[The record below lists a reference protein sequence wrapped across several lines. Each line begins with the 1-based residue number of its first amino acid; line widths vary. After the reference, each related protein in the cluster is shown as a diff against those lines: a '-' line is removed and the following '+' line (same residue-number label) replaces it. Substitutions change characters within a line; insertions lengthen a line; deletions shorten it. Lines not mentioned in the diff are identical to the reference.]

1 MAQVESLVLEV
12 RSNEVSQASR
22 RLDRLGRS
30 AQSTERAS
38 GRLANSNRGLASSFK
53 RTIPVLLAA
62 GAAAASFRKALD
74 IGVATQDFKARLKT
88 ATGSVEDANA
98 AFEALEDFATRTP
111 YALEQ
116 SLEAFTKLT
125 NLGLTPSERALESY
139 GNTAA
144 AMGKDLTQLIEAVA
158 DATTNEFERLKEFG
172 IKTKQQGDQVSF
184 TFRGVT
190 KTIGKNAEEIERY
203 LMDLG
208 ENEFA
213 GAMADRMDTLG
224 GKVSNLGDSWNQ
236 LWRTINDAGVGE
248 LLENSIQKGIDVI
261 GRLNDSLQSGEFEA
275 HFDSWTIA
283 IQEWLDDFEGAILQ
297 ASEMTGVAIESQSG
311 PIDNFI
317 NNLKLMP
324 VALKASF
331 DRLSV
336 ELLFL
341 FGQSIEFVKTLAKSM
356 WLGLKTQFDSII
368 EYAKRVAKAL
378 NPKNLMDG
386 SFVGDLKNAW
396 EDAAAARVVAEE
408 DAQKRINRIW
418 SAYDSNREVTDEL
431 RKLSIQEIE
440 LEWASSYETVMGLEE
455 KLEKIREKNDKKNL
469 EREKMKAARKAF
481 DLALNPPSSPVSQIP
496 SGVGSGKKE
505 KEEFERLVDQLR
517 AEERALEGSYLKRLE
532 IVRKNTVAGSEIRA
546 EMEEKLRQEYEKN
559 VSSFEDRKIRELD
572 FQRSNWQLELDELKD
587 FYARRHEII
596 MDAES
601 LTGEERNKMI
611 AELEREKNDLIAQ
624 MEQERMMQG
633 LETAKNMFGNYAKL
647 AQSNNK
653 TLSKIG
659 QAALKAQKAVAITQ
673 AIIDTYKSANAAYS
687 AMAGI
692 PVVGPALGVAAA
704 GAAVAAGIANVAA
717 IRAAPVG
724 GSFEHGGIVP
734 GTSFSGDNVVA
745 NVNSGEMILNK
756 QQQAKLFDI
765 ANRGGSGGITIIN
778 QTTGRIDKAETVML
792 PNGERQIIIQEAVEA
807 TEAKLTK
814 DSNYGGGSFVPSL
827 TRNFGMQ
834 RTA

>member
-1 MAQVESLVLEV
+1 MPQVESLVLEV

-30 AQSTERAS
+30 AQSTEQAS
-38 GRLANSNRGLASSFK
+38 GRLANSNRGLASSFR

-88 ATGSVEDANA
+88 ATGSIEDANA
-98 AFEALEDFATRTP
+98 AFEALEGFATRTP

-172 IKTKQQGDQVSF
+172 IKAKQQGDQVSF

-190 KTIGKNAEEIERY
+190 KTIGKNAEEIEKY
-203 LMDLG
+203 LMSLG

-213 GAMADRMDTLG
+213 GAMANQMDTLG
-224 GKVSNLGDSWNQ
+224 GKVSNLGDAWNQ
-236 LWRTINDAGVGE
+236 LWRNINEAGVGDLMKESLQLGIDALTELNHLMESGVVEAELKAWTVGFESWADDFAAIMDFTSSIVENSTDAWGEEVGDVMEFLIKSIQTAPAAFTAFWKGIGAGFTTLAMMAKESAKAVVEIFVAKFEE
-248 LLENSIQKGIDVI
+248 LLETAAA
-261 GRLNDSLQSGEFEA
+261 F
-275 HFDSWTIA
+275 
-283 IQEWLDDFEGAILQ
+283 
-297 ASEMTGVAIESQSG
+297 GVAIG
-311 PIDNFI
+311 
-317 NNLKLMP
+317 
-324 VALKASF
+324 
-331 DRLSV
+331 R
-336 ELLFL
+336 
-341 FGQSIEFVKTLAKSM
+341 
-356 WLGLKTQFDSII
+356 
-368 EYAKRVAKAL
+368 AL
-378 NPKNLMDG
+378 NPVDKTGVRDAFVKAMDARAEAMEKSG
-386 SFVGDLKNAW
+386 ERINSAIAQTRIEVGFWKEVAGDAFEEIWDGYTDVGDKIDDTRAK
-396 EDAAAARVVAEE
+396 
-408 DAQKRINRIW
+408 AQRL
-418 SAYDSNREVTDEL
+418 RE
-431 RKLSIQEIE
+431 E
-440 LEWASSYETVMGLEE
+440 LEK
-455 KLEKIREKNDKKNL
+455 KLNTPKVEGDRLGKYRIT
-469 EREKMKAARKAF
+469 
-481 DLALNPPSSPVSQIP
+481 PSEVPQLLKRP
-496 SGVGSGKKE
+496 E
-505 KEEFERLVDQLR
+505 DERLGPEQADKEFTQLLDSLR

-559 VSSFEDRKIRELD
+559 ISSFEDRKIRELD

-596 MDAES
+596 MNAES
-601 LTGEERNKMI
+601 LTGEERNKMV

-624 MEQERMMQG
+624 MEQERMIQG
-633 LETAKNMFGNYAKL
+633 LGMAKDMFGNYAKL
-647 AQSNNK
+647 AQSNNE

-659 QAALKAQKAVAITQ
+659 QAALKAQKAVAVTQ

-724 GSFEHGGIVP
+724 GSFEQGGIVP

-778 QTTGRIDKAETVML
+778 QTTGRIDKAESVML
-792 PNGERQIIIQEAVEA
+792 PSGERQIIIQEAVQA